1 MKTLGGLSVVLLLSG
16 ALFAQNRSGFVN
28 NQGIVRSFPSVI
40 YPGGTSALPGVQ
52 RTVGSVI
59 YPGGGT
65 QIAVPGV
72 PFQQGNVF
80 NRGNSGFFGGNSGLV
95 GGGRRN
101 NGGVVNTYAV
111 PVAVPV
117 PVYPGNGYGYDDPSA
132 YAAGYAGP
140 AAAAPGMPPAQA
152 PPNVIIIYPQGAAAP
167 PPYGMPPAQPAMVAP
182 AAQAGDGSGPAAET
196 GETPTHYLIALKDH
210 SIYSA
215 VAYWVDGDTLHYFT
229 SGSTHNEV
237 SLSLVDRDLTKRLN
251 DESGLQLSLPAAK

>member
-1 MKTLGGLSVVLLLSG
+1 MKTLGGLAVVLVLS
-16 ALFAQNRSGFVN
+16 ASLFAQNRSGFIN
-28 NQGIVRSFPSVI
+28 TQGVVRSFPSVI

-52 RTVGSVI
+52 RSVGSVLF
-59 YPGGGT
+59 PGGGT
-65 QIAVPGV
+65 QIGVPGI
-72 PFQQGNVF
+72 PYQQGNIY
-80 NRGNSGFFGGNSGLV
+80 NRGYSGLY
-95 GGGRRN
+95 GSGRRN

-132 YAAGYAGP
+132 YGAGYAPP
-140 AAAAPGMPPAQA
+140 AAAGPGMPAQA

-167 PPYGMPPAQPAMVAP
+167 PPYGMQPAQPAMVAP
-182 AAQAGDGSGPAAET
+182 AAQTGDGSGPSAEN

-237 SLSLVDRDLTKRLN
+237 SISLVDRDLTKRLN

>member
-1 MKTLGGLSVVLLLSG
+1 MKTLGGLSVVLILSG

-52 RTVGSVI
+52 RTVGSVLH
-59 YPGGGT
+59 PGGGT
-65 QIAVPGV
+65 QIAVPGI
-72 PFQQGNVF
+72 PFQQGNIYSY
-80 NRGNSGFFGGNSGLV
+80 GSSGLYS
-95 GGGRRN
+95 GRRS
-101 NGGVVNTYAV
+101 NGGVVNSYAV

-117 PVYPGNGYGYDDPSA
+117 PVYLGNGYGNGYDDPSA
-132 YAAGYAGP
+132 YAQGYASP
-140 AAAAPGMPPAQA
+140 AAAGPGAPAQA
-152 PPNVIIIYPQGAAAP
+152 PPNVIIIYPQGAGAP

-182 AAQAGDGSGPAAET
+182 AAQTGDGSGPAAQT
-196 GETPTHYLIALKDH
+196 GETATHYFIALKDH

-229 SGSTHNEV
+229 TGSTHNEV